1 MLNLWTTFLLRL
13 LGKDAAANRPLLYR
27 RALVRGFI
35 PEGIAIPLLPY
46 RKSQARESDHRL
58 GVWNFLEGLSEF
70 AHNSIIAGYYAR
82 LRPHGSVLDLG
93 CGAGVTQRTLAPY
106 NYSRYIGIDISSAAI
121 DRAFLALQTSEP
133 CPGTTFQ
140 VGDLEAPIELNGS
153 PFDVIILNES
163 LYYAGKPVELLSRLR
178 EEALAPDGIF
188 IISLYRSL
196 NTERLWRLLARHGWR
211 PTDVTT
217 VSNKAG
223 TMWTVAVFAF
233 RA

>member
-1 MLNLWTTFLLRL
+1 MLMLWTAFVRRL
-13 LGKDAAANRPLLYR
+13 LGGRAAIRPLRYR
-27 RALVRGFI
+27 RAFVPGFI
-35 PEGIAIPLLPY
+35 PEWVAIPLLPY
-46 RKSQARESDHRL
+46 RKVQARESDHRL
-58 GVWNFLEGLSEF
+58 GRWNFLEGIGQF

-82 LRPHGSVLDLG
+82 LRPHANVLDLG
-93 CGAGVTQRTLAPY
+93 CGAGLMQRTLAPY
-106 NYSRYIGIDISSAAI
+106 HYSRYVGIDISPVAI
-121 DRAFLALQTSEP
+121 DRALLALQTCAP
-133 CPGTTFQ
+133 CLETTFQ
-140 VGDLEAPIELNGS
+140 VGDLEGPIKCEGS

-163 LYYAGKPVELLSRLR
+163 LYYIDKPLQVLSRLR
-178 EEALAPDGIF
+178 KEALASDGVF
-188 IISLYRSL
+188 IISMYHSL